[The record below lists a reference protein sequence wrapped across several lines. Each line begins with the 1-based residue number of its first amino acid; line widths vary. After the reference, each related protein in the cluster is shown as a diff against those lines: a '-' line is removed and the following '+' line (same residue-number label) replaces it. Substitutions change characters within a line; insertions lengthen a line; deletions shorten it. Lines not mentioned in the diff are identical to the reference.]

1 MTAGLGGVSRRRYE
15 LAAAA
20 GLVGLAGAYALF
32 DWLGVRYLAQRVGQ
46 DYGVTDL
53 LVAFV
58 GAALVSVCCLAALQA
73 WTTGRLPMRQVLV
86 LLLVV
91 ALLAYW
97 FWPGD
102 ERTYGFFAYRSTPP
116 PWWRDVLLLGVALVA
131 GGVAPAPVWLRRRKR
146 E

>member
-1 MTAGLGGVSRRRYE
+1 
-15 LAAAA
+15 
-20 GLVGLAGAYALF
+20 
-32 DWLGVRYLAQRVGQ
+32 
-46 DYGVTDL
+46 
-53 LVAFV
+53 
-58 GAALVSVCCLAALQA
+58 
-73 WTTGRLPMRQVLV
+73 MRQVLV